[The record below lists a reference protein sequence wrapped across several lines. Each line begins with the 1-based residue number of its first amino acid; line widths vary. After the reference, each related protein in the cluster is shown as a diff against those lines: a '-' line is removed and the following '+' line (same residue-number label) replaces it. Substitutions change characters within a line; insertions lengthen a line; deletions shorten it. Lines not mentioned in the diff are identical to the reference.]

1 MKTNNSSIKE
11 YEVLTSTSVRR
22 PKDNEEQPKL
32 NIGDIVTIN
41 TPLTSFDTN
50 IGGRYK
56 VMVIDTA
63 NEKYGIAPEC
73 SPFEIPKYF
82 NRKDLILVYSVAPAT
97 VQEKS
102 FLFQEGDFVSF
113 KISSC
118 NKILTGHIIE
128 KYLKIKDSYK
138 NEKNYFEIKSSEDSC
153 LYFIEESN
161 IIEKLCI
168 SASEPE
174 QQKAVNMKNNIRQPE
189 IGIGDIVSMS
199 FPEVPFDSSTDNQY
213 KVTDISLKDGEYGLV
228 HVYTPFETPKFC
240 NKNNLIL
247 RRKAGE
253 KTPFLFQKGDLV
265 SFKLLW
271 CNDVRYGQIK
281 ELLSAATNFYKIKD
295 LKDAC
300 LYLIEESDI
309 EKITYTAPDCKPVKP
324 DTITGLT
331 ITKAESW
338 SPIKTIETTGN
349 IEEKPLNIKI
359 VKKQIKLNFKN

>member
-11 YEVLTSTSVRR
+11 YEGLTSTSVRR

-50 IGGRYK
+50 IGGKYK
-56 VMVIDTA
+56 VTVIDTA

-161 IIEKLCI
+161 IERIASTIHESNSIE
-168 SASEPE
+168 ASNKAEP
-174 QQKAVNMKNNIRQPE
+174 
-189 IGIGDIVSMS
+189 
-199 FPEVPFDSSTDNQY
+199 
-213 KVTDISLKDGEYGLV
+213 
-228 HVYTPFETPKFC
+228 
-240 NKNNLIL
+240 
-247 RRKAGE
+247 
-253 KTPFLFQKGDLV
+253 
-265 SFKLLW
+265 
-271 CNDVRYGQIK
+271 
-281 ELLSAATNFYKIKD
+281 LSAVKSLEDIGKIID
-295 LKDAC
+295 S
-300 LYLIEESDI
+300 I
-309 EKITYTAPDCKPVKP
+309 
-324 DTITGLT
+324 
-331 ITKAESW
+331 
-338 SPIKTIETTGN
+338 N
-349 IEEKPLNIKI
+349 EEKPLNIKI
-359 VKKQIKLNFKN
+359 AKKQIKLNFKN